1 MLRMPLNSTRHSSL
15 PCPFTESVENFNYV
29 FIYFFLI
36 ATFKLL
42 QYTNVFLIIE
52 NAKKNKM
59 VLAFIYFTDFY
70 SGK

>member
-1 MLRMPLNSTRHSSL
+1 MLRMSLNSTRHSSL
-15 PCPFTESVENFNYV
+15 PCPFTESVENFNCV
-29 FIYFFLI
+29 FIFLI
-36 ATFKLL
+36 ATLKLL
-42 QYTNVFLIIE
+42 QYTNVFLRIE